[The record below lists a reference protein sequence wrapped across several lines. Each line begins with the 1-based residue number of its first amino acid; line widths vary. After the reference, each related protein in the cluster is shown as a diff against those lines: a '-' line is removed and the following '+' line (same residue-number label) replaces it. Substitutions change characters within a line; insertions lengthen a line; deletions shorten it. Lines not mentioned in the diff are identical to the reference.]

1 MKFIALGNDMVRKV
15 LLLLLIPVF
24 TGIGGYFLGLTAQ
37 QLIILSVFT
46 LSILGTFLFWQ
57 LRLSFVFLGS
67 TALFLISGVH
77 IEQFLRFASLDV
89 IIFLIGMMIV
99 VGMLKESGVFHWLV
113 SVALKRRSVDGARLY
128 IIIIVLS
135 AVLSAL
141 TGEVTSM
148 IVMMA
153 VILEISDSL
162 EINPTPLVISSVL
175 ATNIGSAATVLGNP
189 IGILIALR
197 SSLGFEDFLTH
208 ALPVSVAVLFAA
220 VFVLCFWYRGYI
232 KEISSKLMLKDVGSR
247 FPVALSIDARM
258 AVNLAIFCMLI
269 LCLAF
274 HRRLELFF
282 GFSENRLLVVL
293 PIIFAGISII
303 FRCERVH
310 YCIVHEVEWKS
321 LLFFMFLFAQAGI
334 LQASGLAQLLAQG
347 LVKGMGNHPI
357 VLSGVVLSSSGLL
370 SGFLDNTVV
379 VSSFIPVIKNLH
391 LMHFS
396 LKPLWWCVLFGACF
410 GGNITAIGSTANIVA
425 LGLLEKQKGIKV
437 DFGQWLKIG
446 LIVASLSLF
455 VSYLAV
461 IILPVFSY

>member
-1 MKFIALGNDMVRKV
+1 MTKKV
-15 LLLLLIPVF
+15 LLLSFIPVL
-24 TGIGGYFLGLTAQ
+24 TGIGGYYLGLTAQ
-37 QLIILSVFT
+37 QLLILSVFV
-46 LSILGTFLFWQ
+46 LSILGTFLFWH

-77 IEQFLRFASLDV
+77 IEQFIRFASLDV

-113 SVALKRRSVDGARLY
+113 TFVLKRRSINGISLY
-128 IIIIVLS
+128 IVIIVLS

-162 EINPTPLVISSVL
+162 EIKPTPLVISSVL

-197 SSLGFEDFLTH
+197 STLGFEDFLTH
-208 ALPVSVAVLFAA
+208 ALPVSIVVLFVAT
-220 VFVLCFWYRGYI
+220 FVLCFWYREYI
-232 KEISSKLMLKDVGSR
+232 KVISSNLLLKDAGSR
-247 FPVALSIDARM
+247 LPVSAPIDTKM
-258 AVNLAIFCMLI
+258 KTNLVIFCFLI

-274 HRRLELFF
+274 HRRLELLL
-282 GFSENRLLVVL
+282 GFSENRLLVIL

-303 FRCERVH
+303 FRCEQVH

-334 LQASGLAQLLAQG
+334 IQTSGLAQLLAQE
-347 LVKGMGNHPI
+347 LVKSMGNHPI
-357 VLSGVVLSSSGLL
+357 VLSGVILSSSGLL
-370 SGFLDNTVV
+370 SGLLDNTIV

-396 LKPLWWCVLFGACF
+396 LKPLWWCILFGACF

-425 LGLLEKQKGIKV
+425 LGLLEKQKGIKFNPG
-437 DFGQWLKIG
+437 DWLKIG
-446 LIVASLSLF
+446 FVTALLSLF
-455 VSYLAV
+455 ISYLAV
-461 IILPVFSY
+461 TIFSVFSY